1 MAIARACTE
10 IWDNRRPWRPQ
21 TAAPPGIRSLVV
33 VVVVVVVVI
42 VEALF
47 CVHVHVH
54 VHGYGHGL
62 AHVSGCGRDD
72 V

>member
-10 IWDNRRPWRPQ
+10 IWDSRRPWRPQ

-33 VVVVVVVVI
+33 VVVVI

-54 VHGYGHGL
+54 GYGHGL
-62 AHVSGCGRDD
+62 VHVSGCGRDD
-72 V
+72 A

>member
-33 VVVVVVVVI
+33 VVVI

-47 CVHVHVH
+47 CVPVHVH
-54 VHGYGHGL
+54 GHGL
-62 AHVSGCGRDD
+62 AHVSGYEWTWA
-72 V
+72 